1 VVDSGKLSGHPSERA
16 FYEVVRARGEL
27 LWRDAPHTA
36 GPWRET
42 PISFQPMDA
51 APSVIWRVLSASAV
65 GTPVE
70 IYRVG
75 AR

>member
-1 VVDSGKLSGHPSERA
+1 
-16 FYEVVRARGEL
+16 